1 MKERK
6 NIELWSDYD
15 NCGHWYIA
23 IRKKKGSLKLEEIR
37 EIAME
42 WEQDFYALI
51 IEAIDK
57 DMQDYYDW
65 DFEGNLV
72 RLYRAT
78 DFLKCEK

>member
-1 MKERK
+1 MKKGVEV
-6 NIELWSDYD
+6 WTDYD
-15 NCGHWYIA
+15 QIGRWYLA
-23 IRKKKGSLKLEEIR
+23 IKKKRGKLILEEIR

-65 DFEGNLV
+65 DFEGDLV

-78 DFLKCEK
+78 DFLNCEK

>member
-1 MKERK
+1 MKK
-6 NIELWSDYD
+6 NVEVWTDYD
-15 NCGHWYIA
+15 ANGRWYLA
-23 IRKKKGSLKLEEIR
+23 IKKEKGRFTIEEIR

-65 DFEGNLV
+65 DFEGDLV

-78 DFLKCEK
+78 DFLNCEK